1 MSAYT
6 LQVNKP
12 SAYSLQSRSSQRQIL
27 CILYSV
33 GNKSGFPFRHPTGRL
48 WEKGMGHTAQAIM
61 LSLSVPNVSY
71 TAHLLSELWEIQGVF
86 WWCPDSHSM
95 FATAL
100 QRQIRRTARRE
111 VSHYYMKTCFA
122 SMPTGCRN
130 ARVLYIFCRKSTYS
144 DFHFICI
151 TVQILPTLQHT
162 SYARNP

>member
-1 MSAYT
+1 MITYT

-12 SAYSLQSRSSQRQIL
+12 SAYSLQSRSSQRQFL

-33 GNKSGFPFRHPTGRL
+33 GTKSESPFRHPTRRL
-48 WEKGMGHTAQAIM
+48 GEEGMGHTAQAIM

-71 TAHLLSELWEIQGVF
+71 TAHLLSELWEIQGMF
-86 WWCPDSHSM
+86 WWCPDYHSM

-111 VSHYYMKTCFA
+111 VVHYYMRTRFA

-144 DFHFICI
+144 DFHSICI

>member
-1 MSAYT
+1 MIAYT

-12 SAYSLQSRSSQRQIL
+12 SAYSLQSRSSQRQFL

-33 GNKSGFPFRHPTGRL
+33 GNESGSPFRHPTGRL
-48 WEKGMGHTAQAIM
+48 WEKGMGYTAQAIM
-61 LSLSVPNVSY
+61 LSLSVPNDSY
-71 TAHLLSELWEIQGVF
+71 TVHLLSELWETQEKF
-86 WWCPDSHSM
+86 WWCPDSYSM
-95 FATAL
+95 FAAAL
-100 QRQIRRTARRE
+100 QRQIRRIVRRE
-111 VSHYYMKTCFA
+111 ENHYYMRTCFA

-130 ARVLYIFCRKSTYS
+130 ARVLYRFLRKSTYS

>member
-1 MSAYT
+1 MIVYT

-12 SAYSLQSRSSQRQIL
+12 SAYFLQSRSSQRQFL

-33 GNKSGFPFRHPTGRL
+33 GNESGSPFRHPTGRL

-61 LSLSVPNVSY
+61 LSLSVPNDSY
-71 TAHLLSELWEIQGVF
+71 TAHLLSELWEIQGGV
-86 WWCPDSHSM
+86 WWCPNSHSM
-95 FATAL
+95 FAAAL

-111 VSHYYMKTCFA
+111 VNHCYMRACFA

>member
-1 MSAYT
+1 MIAYT

-12 SAYSLQSRSSQRQIL
+12 SAYSLQSRSSQRQFL

-33 GNKSGFPFRHPTGRL
+33 GNESGSPFRHPTGRL

-71 TAHLLSELWEIQGVF
+71 TAHLLSKLWEVQGVF

-95 FATAL
+95 FAAIAEANKEDCQESGKAFLIYELAPLVCL
-100 QRQIRRTARRE
+100 QVVRIC
-111 VSHYYMKTCFA
+111 K
-122 SMPTGCRN
+122 
-130 ARVLYIFCRKSTYS
+130 VL
-144 DFHFICI
+144 
-151 TVQILPTLQHT
+151 QILPTLQHT

>member
-1 MSAYT
+1 MIVYT

-12 SAYSLQSRSSQRQIL
+12 SAYSLQSRASQRQFL

-33 GNKSGFPFRHPTGRL
+33 GNESGSPFRHPTGRL
-48 WEKGMGHTAQAIM
+48 WEKGIRHTAQAKM

-95 FATAL
+95 LAAAL

-111 VSHYYMKTCFA
+111 VNHCYMRACFA